1 MIEPATITERVR
13 KGSSQR
19 REQEKE
25 NLRRA
30 IMDAAGELLLKQ
42 GYGGFSLRQVAE
54 RIGYSAT
61 TIYLY
66 FKDKDELVFSLI
78 DEAWDRFGRELE
90 QAAASTTDPIEQL
103 RMIGHAYFNFGLNN
117 PVYYQLMFMQRTDF
131 LFCPKPDEELPRI
144 ASFVV
149 LTNAVQAGIEAGV
162 LKPGDVQAYS
172 LTAWSLVH
180 GLVSLWIS
188 MPQMITESIVRDN
201 MDTVLDVAIGGL
213 LQQRPAIS

>member
-1 MIEPATITERVR
+1 MTETVTRTERLR
-13 KGSSQR
+13 QASSQR

-25 NLRRA
+25 NLRSA
-30 IMDAAGELLLKQ
+30 IMDAAGELLLEQ
-42 GYGGFSLRQVAE
+42 GYTGFSLRQVAE

-61 TIYLY
+61 TIYIY

-78 DEAWDRFGRELE
+78 DEAWDRFTRELE
-90 QAAASTTDPIEQL
+90 EASASTADPVARL
-103 RMIGHAYFNFGLNN
+103 REVGRAYFNFGLNN
-117 PVYYQLMFMQRTDF
+117 PVYYQLMFMQRSDF

-162 LKPGDVQAYS
+162 FKLGDVQTYS

-180 GLVSLWIS
+180 GLISLWIS
-188 MPQMITESIVRDN
+188 MPQLIGESVVRRN
-201 MDTVLDVAIGGL
+201 MDTVLATAVGGL
-213 LQQRPAIS
+213 LQHH

>member
-1 MIEPATITERVR
+1 MIEPVTIAERVR

-30 IMDAAGELLLKQ
+30 IMDAAGELLLAQ
-42 GYGGFSLRQVAE
+42 GYDGFSLRQVAE

-90 QAAASTTDPIEQL
+90 QAAASIADPIAQL
-103 RMIGHAYFNFGLNN
+103 RVIGRAYFNFGLNN
-117 PVYYQLMFMQRTDF
+117 PVYYQLMFMQRSDF
-131 LFCPKPDEELPRI
+131 LFCAKPDEELPRI

-188 MPQMITESIVRDN
+188 MPQLITEGIVRDN
-201 MDTVLDVAIGGL
+201 MDTILDVAIGGL
-213 LQQRPAIS
+213 LLQK

>member
-1 MIEPATITERVR
+1 MIEPVTRAERVR
-13 KGSSQR
+13 KASSQR

-25 NLRRA
+25 QLREA
-30 IMDAAGELLLKQ
+30 IIQAASELLLEH
-42 GYGGFSLRQVAE
+42 GYDNFSLRQVAE

-66 FKDKDELVFSLI
+66 FKDKDELVFTLI
-78 DEAWDRFGRELE
+78 DEAWDQFGRDLE
-90 QAAASTTDPIEQL
+90 AASASEADPIAQL
-103 RMIGHAYFNFGLNN
+103 KVIGRAYFNFGLNN
-117 PVYYQLMFMQRTDF
+117 PIYYELMFMQRSDF

-149 LTNAVQAGIEAGV
+149 LTNVVQAGIEAGV
-162 LKPGDVQAYS
+162 FKPGDVQIYS

-188 MPQMITESIVRDN
+188 MPQLIDESIIRQN
-201 MDTVLDVAIGGL
+201 IDTIVDIAVGGL
-213 LQQRPAIS
+213 LPK